1 MASEQMRQLTR
12 TGTYYAC
19 FIALGLVVASLG
31 PTLPGLA
38 EQVGVPLAG
47 ISFLFATRSSGYL
60 VESFLGG
67 RIYDRWPGH
76 PVMGGVLLVMAGAM
90 ALVPM
95 SSHIVMCAFVLL
107 LVGITEGILD
117 VGGNALL
124 VWNHP
129 TNLAPYMNGLHF
141 FFGVGAFVS
150 PILIAQAMIYGGG
163 ITWAYWLLALCIA
176 PIALV
181 LFKLPS
187 PEIQKDHTEITGKT
201 HSFFIFMIAA
211 CFFVFVGAEVGIG
224 GWIYTYAVKQGIAD
238 DKTAAYITSGFWGA
252 LTLGRLIVIPLAA
265 RFRPRTIML
274 VDIVGAIL
282 SVGVMVLFPLSKVA
296 IWIGTMG
303 TGLFIASMFATLLA
317 FAGRRIV
324 ITGRI
329 TGWFFVGSS
338 LGAMTVPWVIGQLF
352 ERVGP
357 EVMLVAV
364 GGDLI
369 IALGIFMVL
378 LWQSRKMPL
387 RVSVDAVS
395 APEMV
400 P

>member
-1 MASEQMRQLTR
+1 MTPERRRQLAC
-12 TGTYYAC
+12 TGTYYAS

-60 VESFLGG
+60 LGSLVGG
-67 RIYDRWPGH
+67 RIYDRLPGH
-76 PVMGGVLLVMAGAM
+76 LIMTVVLVVMAGAM
-90 ALVPM
+90 ALVPV
-95 SSHIVMCAFVLL
+95 STHIVLCAAVLL
-107 LVGITEGILD
+107 LVGMSEGTLD
-117 VGGNALL
+117 VGANALL

-141 FFGVGAFVS
+141 FFGVGAFIS
-150 PILIAQAMIYGGG
+150 PIVIAQAVAYSGG
-163 ITWAYWLLALCIA
+163 IAWAYWLLALCIV

-181 LFKLPS
+181 MVKLPS
-187 PEIQKDHTEITGKT
+187 PEIQKDHAPKSGKQ
-201 HSFFIFMIAA
+201 HSLFVFLIAA

-224 GWIYTYAVKQGIAD
+224 GWIYTYAVTQGIAD
-238 DKTAAYITSGFWGA
+238 EKMAAYLTSGFWGA

-274 VDIVGAIL
+274 FDILGAIG
-282 SVGVMVLFPLSKVA
+282 SVLVMLIFPVSKGA
-296 IWIGTMG
+296 IWVGTMG

-317 FAGRRIV
+317 FAERRMV
-324 ITGRI
+324 ITGRV

-352 ERVGP
+352 EHVGP
-357 EVMLVAV
+357 RVMLMAV
-364 GGDLI
+364 GIDLI
-369 IALGIFMVL
+369 VALGIFMVL
-378 LWQSRKMPL
+378 LWQARSMQL
-387 RVSVDAVS
+387 RVPSDPVA

>member
-1 MASEQMRQLTR
+1 MAVEQTTHLGR
-12 TGTYYAC
+12 TFSYYSA

-31 PTLPGLA
+31 PTLPALA
-38 EQVGVPLAG
+38 EQVGVPLAS
-47 ISFLFATRSSGYL
+47 ISILFATRSSGYL
-60 VESFLGG
+60 LGSLLGG
-67 RIYDRWPGH
+67 RVYDRLPGH
-76 PVMGGVLLVMAGAM
+76 PVMGCVLLVMAGAM

-95 SSHIVMCAFVLL
+95 SSHVILCAAVLL
-107 LVGITEGILD
+107 LVGITEGTLD
-117 VGGNALL
+117 VGANALL

-129 TNLAPYMNGLHF
+129 KNLAPYMNGLHF

-150 PILIAQAMIYGGG
+150 PILIAQAVAYSGG
-163 ITWAYWLLALCIA
+163 ITWAYWVLALCIA

-181 LFKLPS
+181 ILKLPS
-187 PEIQKDHTEITGKT
+187 PEIQKDQTEANGNS
-201 HSFFIFMIAA
+201 HSLFVFLIAA

-224 GWIYTYAVKQGIAD
+224 NWVYTYAVTQNIAD
-238 DKTAAYITSGFWGA
+238 EKMAAYLTSGFWGA

-274 VDIVGAIL
+274 FDIVGALL
-282 SVGVMVLFPLSKVA
+282 SVLVMVAFPMSAIA
-296 IWIGTMG
+296 IWVGTLG

-317 FAGRRIV
+317 FAGRRMV
-324 ITGRI
+324 ITGRV

-352 ERVGP
+352 EHVGP
-357 EVMLVAV
+357 QIMLVAV
-364 GGDLI
+364 GVDLL
-369 IALGIFMVL
+369 IAFGIFMVL
-378 LWQSRKMPL
+378 LLQARKMPL
-387 RVSVDAVS
+387 LNQTDSVS

>member
-1 MASEQMRQLTR
+1 MALEKTQLFR
-12 TGTYYAC
+12 TLTYYAS

-38 EQVGVPLAG
+38 DQVGVPLAG
-47 ISFLFATRSSGYL
+47 ISFLFATRSTGYL
-60 VESFLGG
+60 LGSLLGG
-67 RIYDRWPGH
+67 RIYDHLPGH
-76 PVMGGVLLVMAGAM
+76 PVMACVLLVMAGAM

-95 SSHIVMCAFVLL
+95 SSHLILCALVLL
-107 LVGITEGILD
+107 MVGVSEGTLD

-141 FFGVGAFVS
+141 FFGVGAFIS
-150 PILIAQAMIYGGG
+150 PILIAQAVAYGGG
-163 ITWAYWLLALCIA
+163 IAWAYWMLALCIA

-181 LFKLPS
+181 MLKLPS
-187 PEIQKDHTEITGKT
+187 PVRDGDHAEANGKG
-201 HSFFIFMIAA
+201 HSLFVFLIAA

-224 GWIYTYAVKQGIAD
+224 GWIYTYAVRQGIAD
-238 DKTAAYITSGFWGA
+238 EKMAAYLTSGFWGA

-265 RFRPRTIML
+265 RFQPRTIML
-274 VDIVGAIL
+274 VDIVGALI
-282 SVGVMVLFPLSKVA
+282 SVLVMWVFPVAKMA

-303 TGLFIASMFATLLA
+303 AGLFIASMFATLLA
-317 FAGRRIV
+317 FAERRMV
-324 ITGRI
+324 ITGRV

-338 LGAMTVPWVIGQLF
+338 LGAMTVPWIIGQLF
-352 ERVGP
+352 EGVGP
-357 EVMLVAV
+357 WVMMVAV

-369 IALGIFMVL
+369 IAFGLFMVL
-378 LWQSRKMPL
+378 LWQSRNMPL
-387 RVSVDAVS
+387 RVQRDPVS

>member
-1 MASEQMRQLTR
+1 MAGEQTPHLGR
-12 TGTYYAC
+12 TVSYYAA

-60 VESFLGG
+60 LGSLLGG
-67 RIYDRWPGH
+67 RIYDRLPGH
-76 PVMGGVLLVMAGAM
+76 PVMGCVLLVMAGAM
-90 ALVPM
+90 ALVPV
-95 SSHIVMCAFVLL
+95 SSHIVLCAAVLL
-107 LVGITEGILD
+107 LVGITEGTLD

-150 PILIAQAMIYGGG
+150 PILIAQAVFYSGG
-163 ITWAYWLLALCIA
+163 ITWAYWVLALCIA

-181 LFKLPS
+181 ILKLPS
-187 PEIQKDHTEITGKT
+187 PEIQKDESEASGQS
-201 HSFFIFMIAA
+201 HSLFIFLIAA

-224 GWIYTYAVKQGIAD
+224 GWIYTYAVTQGIAD
-238 DKTAAYITSGFWGA
+238 EKMAAYLTSGFWGA

-265 RFRPRTIML
+265 RFQPRTIML

-282 SVGVMVLFPLSKVA
+282 SVLVMLMFPLAKGA
-296 IWIGTMG
+296 IWVGTMG

-317 FAGRRIV
+317 FAERRMV
-324 ITGRI
+324 ITGRV

-364 GGDLI
+364 GVDLI
-369 IALGIFMVL
+369 IAFVIFMIL
-378 LWQSRKMPL
+378 LWQSRTMVL
-387 RVSVDAVS
+387 RAPSEPVS